1 MQHHRRDED
10 ANGGNQRL
18 EDGNVEL
25 QIGAEE
31 DSDRHERNCAL
42 HNDVRHIALAF
53 YCVGSASIHARH
65 GSVARHP
72 IRFASKRS
80 FSFPTR
86 QRNDRESTFT
96 RFFRPELA
104 IRQMIV
110 PYGPS
115 TARHML
121 PTGTSESQF
130 AGGPGLGLASII
142 SHRSEPSCRTVAMP
156 GDCHDTPYSRLRLAS
171 RKPESDAHLELVSRI
186 DVLSLCP
193 GVLSQS
199 RRKWRGMPNAHDS
212 DWQRS

>member
-1 MQHHRRDED
+1 VQRHRRDED

-42 HNDVRHIALAF
+42 HHDVRHVVLALC
-53 YCVGSASIHARH
+53 CVVSAGIHARH
-65 GSVARHP
+65 GSVVRHP

-96 RFFRPELA
+96 RFFSLELA
-104 IRQMIV
+104 IRQTIV

-130 AGGPGLGLASII
+130 AGGPGLGL
-142 SHRSEPSCRTVAMP
+142 
-156 GDCHDTPYSRLRLAS
+156 
-171 RKPESDAHLELVSRI
+171 
-186 DVLSLCP
+186 
-193 GVLSQS
+193 SQ
-199 RRKWRGMPNAHDS
+199 
-212 DWQRS
+212 